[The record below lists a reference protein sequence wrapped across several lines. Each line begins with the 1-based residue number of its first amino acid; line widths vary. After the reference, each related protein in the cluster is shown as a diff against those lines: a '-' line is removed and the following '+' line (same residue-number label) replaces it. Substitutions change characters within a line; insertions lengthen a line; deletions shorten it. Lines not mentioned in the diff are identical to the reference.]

1 MRTRRI
7 CMLFGIIL
15 ALSMIGTVAHAALVF
30 VEDSTKAKGATTI
43 TWDSSF
49 EDLNYT
55 LGSNIAMTVNWT
67 VDVGEAD
74 YEDLEL
80 KKFTPKGR
88 DPAGGFIITSPVAS
102 AGSVVVV
109 FAFDELHLDRT
120 RNVLIGN
127 AHFKLI
133 LEIDKDGTGGPESLV
148 GYGVNV
154 HVEDPQ

>member
-30 VEDSTKAKGATTI
+30 VEDSTKTKGATTI
-43 TWDSSF
+43 TWNSSF
-49 EDLNYT
+49 EALDYT
-55 LGSNIAMTVNWT
+55 EGDPITMTVNWT
-67 VDVGEAD
+67 VDTGAAVYD
-74 YEDLEL
+74 DLDL
-80 KKFTPKGR
+80 KRFTPKGR
-88 DPAGGFIITSPVAS
+88 DPAGGFINTTSPDSV
-102 AGSVVVV
+102 SVVVV
-109 FAFDELHLDRT
+109 FKFDELHLDST

>member
-1 MRTRRI
+1 MRSRII

-15 ALSMIGTVAHAALVF
+15 ALSMIGTTALAGLVL
-30 VEDSTKAKGATTI
+30 VPPQSTKEKGNTTI

-49 EDLNYT
+49 LDDNYT
-55 LGSNIAMTVNWT
+55 LGDEITMTVNWT
-67 VDVGEAD
+67 VDTGAAVYD
-74 YEDLEL
+74 DFEL
-80 KKFTPKGR
+80 KRFTPKGR
-88 DPAGGFIITSPVAS
+88 DPAGGFIISTTPDST
-102 AGSVVVV
+102 SVVVV
-109 FAFDELHLDRT
+109 FTFDELHLDRT

-133 LEIDKDGTGGPESLV
+133 LEIDKVGDPATESLV